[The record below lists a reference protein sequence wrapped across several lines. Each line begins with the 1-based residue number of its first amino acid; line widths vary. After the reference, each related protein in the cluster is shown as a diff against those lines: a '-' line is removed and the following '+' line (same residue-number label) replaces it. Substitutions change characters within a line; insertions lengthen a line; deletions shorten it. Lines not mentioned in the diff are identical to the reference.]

1 MKDEELSKSMM
12 KKALIS
18 FVIEQ
23 SLIDAGDEIFER
35 TLNNLKKF
43 FNCEV
48 YDCNQHPSYLIE
60 AITIFPKKTREQILL
75 SITKK
80 LEEFNYQ
87 PEINEFIKIICKQ

>member
-1 MKDEELSKSMM
+1 
-12 KKALIS
+12 
-18 FVIEQ
+18 
-23 SLIDAGDEIFER
+23 
-35 TLNNLKKF
+35 
-43 FNCEV
+43 V

-60 AITIFPKKTREQILL
+60 AITVFPKKTREQILL